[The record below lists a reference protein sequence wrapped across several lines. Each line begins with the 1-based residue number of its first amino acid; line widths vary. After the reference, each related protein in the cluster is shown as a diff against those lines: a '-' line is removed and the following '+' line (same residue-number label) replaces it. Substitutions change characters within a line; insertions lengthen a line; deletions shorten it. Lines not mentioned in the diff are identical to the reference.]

1 MTINKAA
8 LTRNTNRTNERP
20 TATLW
25 INVGY
30 ISDVIDEN
38 NEPKFVALATGIPLD
53 VMEDLQVKGKN
64 QEWNQFQMARND
76 LRDQL
81 IDIGNELEPGE
92 ARYIG
97 EGSLIIQLRKVEVE
111 TQPTSSGLNPFIKKL
126 V

>member
-30 ISDVIDEN
+30 ISDVMDEN
-38 NEPKFVALATGIPLD
+38 NEPKFVALAQGIPLD
-53 VMEDLQVKGKN
+53 TMEDLQVKGKN

-111 TQPTSSGLNPFIKKL
+111 TSQPTSGLNPFIKKL
-126 V
+126 I